1 MKCLIITQ
9 ARIGKMFVY
18 ICLFSKFVKP
28 NLGLGSVTKPVK
40 FKYNN
45 VFIKIKKKKKLGYEA
60 RFKYI
65 YIYIIFLYVYMY
77 KNILI

>member
-1 MKCLIITQ
+1 
-9 ARIGKMFVY
+9 MFVY

-45 VFIKIKKKKKLGYEA
+45 VFIKKKLGYEA

-65 YIYIIFLYVYMY
+65 YIYIYNIFIRIHVQKYTYIDLKLDY
-77 KNILI
+77 ISL